1 MYNNESFDDY
11 IRSIL
16 GYQNMNNMYIQNNSN
31 NYNLSNN
38 NNREELENC
47 YPEIYK
53 IVYPMVSQRCS
64 TMSQPVTRETVENM
78 TDEIYSAIEVSNEI
92 NLNIN
97 LQNKTTGNRQ
107 ENKVST
113 SNVLKS
119 EDKKEKRGEDRQFG
133 NRDLRD
139 LIQILIIRELLI
151 RPGPERPPFPGP
163 GGRPPFPGGPGRP
176 PFRPREYDDM
186 DIYERY

>member
-31 NYNLSNN
+31 NYNLSN

-78 TDEIYSAIEVSNEI
+78 TDEIYSAIEVNSEI

-113 SNVLKS
+113 SNILKS
-119 EDKKEKRGEDRQFG
+119 EDKNEKRDWNNYSCISSYNCCNVNFG
-133 NRDLRD
+133 GSKCNSINKWRT
-139 LIQILIIRELLI
+139 I
-151 RPGPERPPFPGP
+151 
-163 GGRPPFPGGPGRP
+163 
-176 PFRPREYDDM
+176 
-186 DIYERY
+186 

>member
-78 TDEIYSAIEVSNEI
+78 TDEIYSAIEVNSEI

-113 SNVLKS
+113 SNILKS
-119 EDKKEKRGEDRQFG
+119 EDKNEKEEKIDNLE
-133 NRDLRD
+133 
-139 LIQILIIRELLI
+139 IEI
-151 RPGPERPPFPGP
+151 
-163 GGRPPFPGGPGRP
+163 
-176 PFRPREYDDM
+176 
-186 DIYERY
+186 

>member
-38 NNREELENC
+38 NREELENC

-53 IVYPMVSQRCS
+53 IVYPMISQRCS

-78 TDEIYSAIEVSNEI
+78 TDEIYSAIEVNSEI

-97 LQNKTTGNRQ
+97 LQNKTTGNR
-107 ENKVST
+107 
-113 SNVLKS
+113 
-119 EDKKEKRGEDRQFG
+119 F
-133 NRDLRD
+133 
-139 LIQILIIRELLI
+139 LLVI
-151 RPGPERPPFPGP
+151 F
-163 GGRPPFPGGPGRP
+163 
-176 PFRPREYDDM
+176 
-186 DIYERY
+186 

>member
-31 NYNLSNN
+31 NYNLSN

-78 TDEIYSAIEVSNEI
+78 TDEIKAGTDDVSSYGI
-92 NLNIN
+92 KSDGSRAYA
-97 LQNKTTGNRQ
+97 KTYPANQTHN
-107 ENKVST
+107 T
-113 SNVLKS
+113 CYY
-119 EDKKEKRGEDRQFG
+119 DCY
-133 NRDLRD
+133 
-139 LIQILIIRELLI
+139 QI
-151 RPGPERPPFPGP
+151 G
-163 GGRPPFPGGPGRP
+163 
-176 PFRPREYDDM
+176 YN
-186 DIYERY
+186 

>member
-78 TDEIYSAIEVSNEI
+78 TDEIYSAIEVNSEI

-113 SNVLKS
+113 SNILKS
-119 EDKKEKRGEDRQFG
+119 EDKNEKRGEDRQFG
-133 NRDLRD
+133 NRNSDTTNT
-139 LIQILIIRELLI
+139 LISNT
-151 RPGPERPPFPGP
+151 
-163 GGRPPFPGGPGRP
+163 
-176 PFRPREYDDM
+176 
-186 DIYERY
+186 

>member
-53 IVYPMVSQRCS
+53 IVYPMISQRCS
-64 TMSQPVTRETVENM
+64 TMSQPVTRETVENI
-78 TDEIYSAIEVSNEI
+78 TDEIYSAIEVNSEI

-113 SNVLKS
+113 SNILKS
-119 EDKKEKRGEDRQFG
+119 EDKNEKRIKNLLF
-133 NRDLRD
+133 LRKSIAFFPPCRYD
-139 LIQILIIRELLI
+139 VYIIFHHNCISPAHTIL
-151 RPGPERPPFPGP
+151 
-163 GGRPPFPGGPGRP
+163 GGFQ
-176 PFRPREYDDM
+176 
-186 DIYERY
+186 YEI

>member
-78 TDEIYSAIEVSNEI
+78 TDEIYSAIEVNSEI

-113 SNVLKS
+113 SNILKS
-119 EDKKEKRGEDRQFG
+119 EDKNEKRGEDRQFG
-133 NRDLRD
+133 NRN
-139 LIQILIIRELLI
+139 
-151 RPGPERPPFPGP
+151 
-163 GGRPPFPGGPGRP
+163 
-176 PFRPREYDDM
+176 
-186 DIYERY
+186 